1 MLYFSRS
8 KKLLIFLTVGIGL
21 LFALPNFFSKNSLN
35 NFPSFFP
42 SQQVN
47 LGLDLQGGSHLLLE
61 VDTDVIIN
69 ERIDNLTSDLRKLY
83 REENIKMSNIKNIDG
98 SLRFRSSSTSQSILS
113 KIEDLSVTDSQNLL
127 QVGTLSN
134 LIISND
140 NDEYLKVEFTE
151 EYKKLLTINAVN
163 QSL

>member
-8 KKLLIFLTVGIGL
+8 KKLLIFLTIGIGL

-35 NFPSFFP
+35 NFPNFFP
-42 SQQVN
+42 NQQVN

-83 REENIKMSNIKNIDG
+83 REEDLKISSIKMTNG
-98 SLRFRSSSTSQSILS
+98 SLKFKSSSTAQSVIN
-113 KIEDLSVTDSQNLL
+113 KIKDLSVTDSQNLL
-127 QVGTLSN
+127 QVGSSSN
-134 LIISND
+134 LIVNIKIE
-140 NDEYLKVEFTE
+140 EYL
-151 EYKKLLTINAVN
+151 
-163 QSL
+163 

>member
-8 KKLLIFLTVGIGL
+8 KKLLIFLTIGIGL

-35 NFPSFFP
+35 SFPNFFP
-42 SQQVN
+42 NQQVN

-83 REENIKMSNIKNIDG
+83 REEDLKISSIKTADG
-98 SLRFRSSSTSQSILS
+98 SLKFKSSSTAQSVII
-113 KIEDLSVTDSQNLL
+113 KR
-127 QVGTLSN
+127 TLKTSN
-134 LIISND
+134 W
-140 NDEYLKVEFTE
+140 
-151 EYKKLLTINAVN
+151 
-163 QSL
+163 

>member
-8 KKLLIFLTVGIGL
+8 KKLLIFLTIGIGL

-35 NFPSFFP
+35 SFPNFFP
-42 SQQVN
+42 NQQVN

-83 REENIKMSNIKNIDG
+83 REEDLKISSIKTADG
-98 SLRFRSSSTSQSILS
+98 SLKFKSSSTAQSVIN
-113 KIEDLSVTDSQNLL
+113 KIKDLS
-127 QVGTLSN
+127 
-134 LIISND
+134 
-140 NDEYLKVEFTE
+140 FT
-151 EYKKLLTINAVN
+151 AV
-163 QSL
+163 SIHI

>member
-8 KKLLIFLTVGIGL
+8 KTLLIFLTVGIGL

-83 REENIKMSNIKNIDG
+83 REENIKMSNIKNIAI
-98 SLRFRSSSTSQSILS
+98 F
-113 KIEDLSVTDSQNLL
+113 
-127 QVGTLSN
+127 
-134 LIISND
+134 
-140 NDEYLKVEFTE
+140 
-151 EYKKLLTINAVN
+151 
-163 QSL
+163 